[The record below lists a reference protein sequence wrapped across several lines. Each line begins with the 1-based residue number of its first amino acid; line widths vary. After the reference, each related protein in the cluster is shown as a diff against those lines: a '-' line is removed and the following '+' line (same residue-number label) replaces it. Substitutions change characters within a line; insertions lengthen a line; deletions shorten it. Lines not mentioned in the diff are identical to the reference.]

1 MPAGRFIVAGVE
13 HSVVAPGHARCVHR
27 YTQAAPTGSIRRESS
42 EHRSRLQYVLAVTR
56 SYIDALSE
64 TTIAAIRE
72 AGTTTSYPARAWVFS
87 VGADSGSVLFVE
99 SGLLRVE
106 RPTSTGRTV
115 LLELTSEGRT
125 LGEIGA
131 MTGGPRSA
139 SVITIEPSTVIAIGA
154 EAFNRL
160 VDTHPDLNRYVMH
173 GLADRIVA
181 LTSQLIEASDRSAT
195 ARVASRLIE
204 LLDRSALRDHPE
216 PTIPLPISQQE
227 LGQWAGLSREGTA
240 KALRELREAGVVRT
254 RRMEITLVQPDT
266 LRDLA
271 RSAGRL

>member
-1 MPAGRFIVAGVE
+1 M
-13 HSVVAPGHARCVHR
+13 HR
-27 YTQAAPTGSIRRESS
+27 YIFRAQTRRLGEESS
-42 EHRSRLQYVLAVTR
+42 KQPGTVQYVLAVTR
-56 SYIDALSE
+56 SYTTALSDE
-64 TTIAAIRE
+64 TIAAIRD
-72 AGTTTSYPARAWVFS
+72 AGTTTTYPARAWVFS
-87 VGADSGSVLFVE
+87 VGSDSGSVLFVE

-115 LLELTSEGRT
+115 LLELTSEGHT
-125 LGEIGA
+125 LGELGA
-131 MTGGPRSA
+131 MTGAPRSA
-139 SVITIEPSTVIAIGA
+139 SVITIEPSTVITLGA
-154 EAFNRL
+154 DAFNRL
-160 VDTHPDLNRYVMH
+160 VETRPDLNRYVMRQ
-173 GLADRIVA
+173 LADRIVA

-204 LLDRSALRDHPE
+204 LLDRSDRRNDRE

-254 RRMEITLVQPDT
+254 RRMEITLVQPET
-266 LRDLA
+266 LRELA